1 MADSI
6 LDVCDVPPKE
16 SARRAAFRI
25 LTACTAPSPTSWQNK
40 NASNAVE
47 FDNYLGISM
56 DKHGLPQASVERI
69 RIVFTKTCLPLPSA
83 DADKACDLLY
93 DGIERLRQID
103 TQSNALSRGKV
114 KRFEDLF
121 RSLRSL
127 RLCLSMM
134 KSLGVQMSS
143 SSPEKN
149 HQNSSPSFISLDL
162 GFRQRRKHYHGQLLF
177 QAISVSG
184 DYLKKTGKSKHENL
198 DVFLAGGF
206 GTRLAEGG
214 RYDELVRKCR
224 PPGGAFGSSI
234 PVCTGVRF
242 FIGALV
248 EQAYRRAAE
257 SAKNAQPIR
266 RGSSVHAQIESIRG
280 ELGHPLP
287 KTHPIKC
294 LVVSN
299 NGLDA
304 ASLNDRARV
313 ASILW
318 QSGISCEYACN
329 VSALT
334 NPLVHRNI
342 SADSGATSDLSL
354 EDLTGMASVFR
365 IPFIVVAQPHLLRER
380 GSVRLRH
387 IVGEAFEEEFISLD
401 ELASK
406 IKEQLILHETT
417 TGAARSTGNPE
428 NTFRAVG
435 RKLSTG
441 DDNKTSSSAAIQCI
455 YCDEAECHVQQD
467 LEKRKGTSSD
477 KATAKAAK
485 KELSRAMQKAEAYIN
500 CISTSSSLGLGTP
513 VIASALPY
521 LILRDLGTA
530 LVTHATTSDA
540 IAGITAKYPNY
551 RRLLKTVGMS
561 IEHAMAGKV
570 SQKQRELLFYSIPD
584 DKFDL
589 IQIGDTLKPLLLAPG
604 SPDHR
609 RHRSSSFDMNKGG
622 KRR

>member
-6 LDVCDVPPKE
+6 LDVCGVPPKE

-47 FDNYLGISM
+47 FENYLGISM
-56 DKHGLPQASVERI
+56 DKHGLPQAAVERI
-69 RIVFTKTCLPLPSA
+69 RIVFTKSCLPLPSA

-103 TQSNALSRGKV
+103 THSNALSRGKV
-114 KRFEDLF
+114 KRFEDVF

-127 RLCLSMM
+127 RLCLSLM
-134 KSLGVQMSS
+134 KSLGVQIMSS
-143 SSPEKN
+143 SNPEKN
-149 HQNSSPSFISLDL
+149 HQISSPIFVSLDL

-184 DYLKKTGKSKHENL
+184 DYSKKTGTKHEHL

-206 GTRLAEGG
+206 ATRLAEGG
-214 RYDELVRKCR
+214 RYDELVRKYR

-242 FIGALV
+242 FIGAFV
-248 EQAYRRAAE
+248 EQAYQRAAE
-257 SAKNAQPIR
+257 SAKNVQPIR

-287 KTHPIKC
+287 KHHPIKC

-329 VSALT
+329 ASALT

-342 SADSGATSDLSL
+342 SGATSDLSL

-365 IPFIVVAQPHLLRER
+365 IPFIIVAQPHLLRER
-380 GSVRLRH
+380 GSVRLRR

-406 IKEQLILHETT
+406 IKEQLTLYETT
-417 TGAARSTGNPE
+417 TGTARSTGNPE
-428 NTFRAVG
+428 MVG

-441 DDNKTSSSAAIQCI
+441 DENKTSSSAAIQCI
-455 YCDEAECHVQQD
+455 YCDEAEYHVQQD

-540 IAGITAKYPNY
+540 LAGITARYPNY

-561 IEHAMAGKV
+561 IEHTMGEKV

-584 DKFDL
+584 DRFDS

>member
-1 MADSI
+1 
-6 LDVCDVPPKE
+6 
-16 SARRAAFRI
+16 
-25 LTACTAPSPTSWQNK
+25 
-40 NASNAVE
+40 
-47 FDNYLGISM
+47 
-56 DKHGLPQASVERI
+56 
-69 RIVFTKTCLPLPSA
+69 
-83 DADKACDLLY
+83 
-93 DGIERLRQID
+93 
-103 TQSNALSRGKV
+103 
-114 KRFEDLF
+114 
-121 RSLRSL
+121 
-127 RLCLSMM
+127 
-134 KSLGVQMSS
+134 
-143 SSPEKN
+143 
-149 HQNSSPSFISLDL
+149 
-162 GFRQRRKHYHGQLLF
+162 
-177 QAISVSG
+177 
-184 DYLKKTGKSKHENL
+184 
-198 DVFLAGGF
+198 
-206 GTRLAEGG
+206 
-214 RYDELVRKCR
+214 
-224 PPGGAFGSSI
+224 
-234 PVCTGVRF
+234 
-242 FIGALV
+242 
-248 EQAYRRAAE
+248 
-257 SAKNAQPIR
+257 
-266 RGSSVHAQIESIRG
+266 
-280 ELGHPLP
+280 
-287 KTHPIKC
+287 
-294 LVVSN
+294 
-299 NGLDA
+299 
-304 ASLNDRARV
+304 
-313 ASILW
+313 
-318 QSGISCEYACN
+318 
-329 VSALT
+329 
-334 NPLVHRNI
+334 
-342 SADSGATSDLSL
+342 
-354 EDLTGMASVFR
+354 MASVFR

-428 NTFRAVG
+428 IG

-455 YCDEAECHVQQD
+455 YCDESEYHVEQD

-500 CISTSSSLGLGTP
+500 CISTSSSLGLGTT

-530 LVTHATTSDA
+530 LVTNATSDA

-584 DKFDL
+584 DRFDL